1 MIQLAESTNAKLNAC
16 WMSSAGE
23 SWTAVIQKKLI
34 DPDNHLVCLAGTL
47 PTIDPKASQSEIWS
61 EDYSSEM
68 EPIDS
73 QEICGHGTISTGR
86 VLEVSSVVRKKQCTI
101 YKLPSELIGQIL
113 DNLDHGDVANFRGVN
128 RVCASYGLQYL
139 FKKGKARLSLCREM
153 GYCMDTLVKKE
164 VSWRIKGLKLCGDM
178 KHESL
183 ELVQNPEGIPF
194 LKDWGSVHTLH
205 NLRSLELRLQPRR
218 EIPLSIH
225 LAASNLVFH
234 FLLHLLNMHRSPIR
248 NLRIVHVGWWIR
260 YKKDTTLMKAISK
273 IQSFELVGHLDSPNY
288 YGDVSSCLSSMNE
301 LRNLVI
307 DFGMTSVNAPWDISH
322 VCELTFDHLRSVHFS
337 NLSTSE
343 QKLLQFFEH
352 HPKLQDVH
360 IGTMLL
366 VDGSWTRSIH
376 VMARILPGVRNIKFS
391 GLQIFMR
398 DEGAYEE
405 CYICSNSINA
415 YIRKFTWPR
424 IGLKRRVGERRVTA
438 EMLCQE
444 RSIREQK
451 AAAGD
456 LWAGD
461 ICGTC
466 GFLYDFC
473 TSLTQMD

>member
-1 MIQLAESTNAKLNAC
+1 MIQRKF
-16 WMSSAGE
+16 
-23 SWTAVIQKKLI
+23 I
-34 DPDNHLVCLAGTL
+34 DPDNHLVCLAETP
-47 PTIDPKASQSEIWS
+47 PTIDPKESRSEIWS
-61 EDYSSEM
+61 EDHGSEM

-73 QEICGHGTISTGR
+73 QGISGQETNPMGR
-86 VLEVSSVVRKKQCTI
+86 VPEVPDVVKKKQCPI
-101 YKLPSELIGQIL
+101 YKLPPELIGQML
-113 DNLDHGDVANFRGVN
+113 ANLNLSDVANFR
-128 RVCASYGLQYL
+128 RVSRKCASYGLQYL
-139 FKKGKARLSLCREM
+139 FSKGKARLSLCREIDY
-153 GYCMDTLVKKE
+153 GMDTLTKKE

-178 KHESL
+178 KNESL
-183 ELVQNPEGIPF
+183 EVVQNPEDVPIHKGWDCMH
-194 LKDWGSVHTLH
+194 KLH

-218 EIPLSIH
+218 EIPLCIH
-225 LAASNLVFH
+225 LAASNFVFR
-234 FLLHLLNMHRSPIR
+234 FLHHLLIMHSSPIR

-260 YKKDTTLMKAISK
+260 YKKDSALMKAISK
-273 IQSFELVGHLDSPNY
+273 LQSFELVGHLDSPNY

-307 DFGMTSVNAPWDISH
+307 DFGMTSVNAPWDISY

-466 GFLYDFC
+466 GFLYEFC